1 MEVINRSK
9 WFECKVR
16 YEQTQEDGMNKMV
29 TETYVYKAEDF
40 GEAYDKATKDMSTS
54 ISGEFEITAMK
65 IAQYKEIITQDERT
79 EEKYYRVKV
88 NLIIL
93 DEKTQKEKRT
103 ACYYL
108 VNADSVEKARKYTD
122 TAFSD
127 TLIDYVIEA
136 VQEAKI
142 IDVIFDD

>member
-1 MEVINRSK
+1 MKQISGT
-9 WFECKVR
+9 WFEVKVR
-16 YEQTQEDGMNKMV
+16 YEQTQEDGTEKMV
-29 TETYVYKAEDF
+29 TETYVYKAADF
-40 GEAYDKATKDMSTS
+40 GEAYDKTIKDMSTS

-65 IAQYKEIITQDERT
+65 IARYKEIIIQDERT
-79 EEKYYRVKV
+79 EERYYRVKV

-93 DEKTQKEKRT
+93 DEDTQKDKKI

-122 TAFSD
+122 AALSD
-127 TLIDYVIEA
+127 EILDYVIEA

>member
-1 MEVINRSK
+1 MKQISGT

-16 YEQTQEDGMNKMV
+16 YEQTQEDGLEKMV
-29 TETYVYKAEDF
+29 TETYVYKAADF
-40 GEAYDKATKDMSTS
+40 GEAYDKAIKNMSTF
-54 ISGEFEITAMK
+54 ISGEFGITAMK
-65 IAQYKEIITQDERT
+65 IAQYGEVVMQDERT
-79 EEKYYRVKV
+79 EERYYRVKV

-93 DEKTQKEKRT
+93 DEKTQKEKKT

-122 TAFSD
+122 AALSD
-127 TLIDYVIEA
+127 TMMDYVIEA

>member
-1 MEVINRSK
+1 MKQISGT

-16 YEQTQEDGMNKMV
+16 YEQTQEDGLEKMV
-29 TETYVYKAEDF
+29 TETYVYKAADF
-40 GEAYDKATKDMSTS
+40 GEAYDKAIKNMSTF
-54 ISGEFEITAMK
+54 ISGEFDITAMK
-65 IAQYKEIITQDERT
+65 IAQYSEVVMRDDIT
-79 EEKYYRVKV
+79 EEKFYRVKV

-93 DEKTQKEKRT
+93 DEKTQKEKKT

-122 TAFSD
+122 TALSD
-127 TLIDYVIEA
+127 TLMDYVIEA

>member
-1 MEVINRSK
+1 MKQISGT

-16 YEQTQEDGMNKMV
+16 YEQTQEDGLEKMV
-29 TETYVYKAEDF
+29 TETYVYKAADF

-65 IAQYKEIITQDERT
+65 IARYKEIITQDERT
-79 EEKYYRVKV
+79 EERYYRVKV

-93 DEKTQKEKRT
+93 DEKTQKEKKI

-122 TAFSD
+122 TALSD
-127 TLIDYVIEA
+127 TIMDYVIEA

>member
-1 MEVINRSK
+1 MKQIPGT
-9 WFECKVR
+9 WFEVKVR

-29 TETYVYKAEDF
+29 TETYVYKAADF
-40 GEAYDKATKDMSTS
+40 GEAYDKATNDMPSLS
-54 ISGEFEITAMK
+54 DEFEITAMK
-65 IAQYKEIITQDERT
+65 IAQYKEIIIQDDRT

-93 DEKTQKEKRT
+93 DEKTQKEKKT

-122 TAFSD
+122 TALSD
-127 TLIDYVIEA
+127 TMMDYVIEA

-142 IDVIFDD
+142 IDVIFDE

>member
-1 MEVINRSK
+1 MK
-9 WFECKVR
+9 QKAGTWFECKVR

-29 TETYVYKAEDF
+29 TETYVYKAADF
-40 GEAYDKATKDMSTS
+40 GEAYDKATKDMSTF
-54 ISGEFEITAMK
+54 ISGEFSITAMK
-65 IAQYKEIITQDERT
+65 IAQYVEVVMQDDRT

-93 DEKTQKEKRT
+93 DEKTNKEKKT
-103 ACYYL
+103 ACHYL

>member
-1 MEVINRSK
+1 MKQIPGT

-16 YEQTQEDGMNKMV
+16 YEQTQEDGTEKMV
-29 TETYVYKAEDF
+29 TETYVYKAADF

-54 ISGEFEITAMK
+54 ISGEFGITAMK
-65 IAQYKEIITQDERT
+65 IAQYKEIITQDDRT

-93 DEKTQKEKRT
+93 DEKTQKEKKI

-122 TAFSD
+122 TALSD
-127 TLIDYVIEA
+127 EILDYVIEA

-142 IDVIFDD
+142 IDVIFDN

>member
-1 MEVINRSK
+1 MKQIPGT

-29 TETYVYKAEDF
+29 TETYVYKAADF

-54 ISGEFEITAMK
+54 ISGDFEITAMK
-65 IAQYKEIITQDERT
+65 IAQYKEIITQDDRT

-93 DEKTQKEKRT
+93 DEKTQKEKKT

-127 TLIDYVIEA
+127 TLMDYVIEA

>member
-1 MEVINRSK
+1 MKQITGT

-29 TETYVYKAEDF
+29 TETYVYKAADF
-40 GEAYDKATKDMSTS
+40 GEAYDKATKNMSTF

-88 NLIIL
+88 NIIIL
-93 DEKTQKEKRT
+93 DEKTQKEKKT
-103 ACYYL
+103 AYYYL

-142 IDVIFDD
+142 IDVIFDE

>member
-1 MEVINRSK
+1 MKQISGT

-16 YEQTQEDGMNKMV
+16 YEQTQEDGLEKMV
-29 TETYVYKAEDF
+29 TETYVYKAADF
-40 GEAYDKATKDMSTS
+40 GEAYDKATKNMSTF
-54 ISGEFEITAMK
+54 ISGEFGITAMK
-65 IAQYKEIITQDERT
+65 IAQYGEVVMQDERT

-93 DEKTQKEKRT
+93 DEKTQKEKKT

-127 TLIDYVIEA
+127 TLMDYVIEA

-142 IDVIFDD
+142 IDVIFDK

>member
-1 MEVINRSK
+1 MKQTSGT

-29 TETYVYKAEDF
+29 TETYVYKAADF
-40 GEAYDKATKDMSTS
+40 GEAYDKAIKNMSTF
-54 ISGEFEITAMK
+54 ISGEFGITAMK
-65 IAQYKEIITQDERT
+65 IAQYGEVVMQDERT

-93 DEKTQKEKRT
+93 DEKTQKEKKT

-122 TAFSD
+122 TALSD
-127 TLIDYVIEA
+127 TIMDYVIEA

-142 IDVIFDD
+142 IDVIFDE

>member
-1 MEVINRSK
+1 MKQISGT
-9 WFECKVR
+9 WFEVKVR
-16 YEQTQEDGMNKMV
+16 YKQTQEDGTEKMV
-29 TETYVYKAEDF
+29 TETYVYKAADF
-40 GEAYDKATKDMSTS
+40 GEAHDKAIKNMSTF

-65 IAQYKEIITQDERT
+65 IARYKEIITQDERT
-79 EEKYYRVKV
+79 EERYYRVKV

-93 DEKTQKEKRT
+93 DEKTQKEKKI

-122 TAFSD
+122 TALSD
-127 TLIDYVIEA
+127 TMMDYVIEA

-142 IDVIFDD
+142 IDVIFDE

>member
-1 MEVINRSK
+1 MKQISGT
-9 WFECKVR
+9 WFEVKVR
-16 YEQTQEDGMNKMV
+16 YEQTQEDGTEKMV
-29 TETYVYKAEDF
+29 TETYVYKAADF
-40 GEAYDKATKDMSTS
+40 GEAYDKTIKNMSTF
-54 ISGEFEITAMK
+54 ISGEFGIKAMK
-65 IAQYKEIITQDERT
+65 IAQYGEVVMQDDIT
-79 EEKYYRVKV
+79 EEKFYRVKV

-93 DEKTQKEKRT
+93 DEDTQKEKKI

-122 TAFSD
+122 AALSD
-127 TLIDYVIEA
+127 EILDYVIEA

>member
-1 MEVINRSK
+1 MKQTSGT
-9 WFECKVR
+9 WFEGKVR

-29 TETYVYKAEDF
+29 TETYVYKAADF
-40 GEAYDKATKDMSTS
+40 GEAYDKAIKNMPSLSD
-54 ISGEFEITAMK
+54 EFEITAMK
-65 IAQYKEIITQDERT
+65 IAQYKEIITQDDRT

-93 DEKTQKEKRT
+93 DEKTNKEKKV
-103 ACYYL
+103 AQYYL

-122 TAFSD
+122 TALSD
-127 TLIDYVIEA
+127 TMMDYVIEA

-142 IDVIFDD
+142 IDVIFDE

>member
-1 MEVINRSK
+1 MKQISGT
-9 WFECKVR
+9 WFEVKVR
-16 YEQTQEDGMNKMV
+16 YEQTQEDGTEKIV

-65 IAQYKEIITQDERT
+65 IAQYKEIITQDDRT

-93 DEKTQKEKRT
+93 DEKTQKEKKT
-103 ACYYL
+103 ACHYL

-122 TAFSD
+122 TALSD
-127 TLIDYVIEA
+127 TMMDYVIEA

>member
-1 MEVINRSK
+1 MKQISGT

-16 YEQTQEDGMNKMV
+16 YEQTQEDGLEKMV
-29 TETYVYKAEDF
+29 TETYVYKAAGF
-40 GEAYDKATKDMSTS
+40 GEAYDKAIKNMSTF
-54 ISGEFEITAMK
+54 ISGDFGITAMK
-65 IAQYKEIITQDERT
+65 IAQYGEVVMQDDRT

-93 DEKTQKEKRT
+93 DEKTQKEKKT

-127 TLIDYVIEA
+127 TMMDYVIEA

>member
-1 MEVINRSK
+1 MK
-9 WFECKVR
+9 QKTGAWFECKVR

-93 DEKTQKEKRT
+93 DEKTQKEKKI

-122 TAFSD
+122 TALSD
-127 TLIDYVIEA
+127 TMMDYVIEA

>member
-1 MEVINRSK
+1 M

-29 TETYVYKAEDF
+29 TETYVYKAADF
-40 GEAYDKATKDMSTS
+40 GDAYDKAIKNMSTF
-54 ISGEFEITAMK
+54 INGEFGITAMK
-65 IAQYKEIITQDERT
+65 IAQYGEVVMQDDIT
-79 EEKYYRVKV
+79 EEKFYRVKV
-88 NLIIL
+88 NFIVL
-93 DEKTQKEKRT
+93 DEDTQKEKET

-122 TAFSD
+122 TALSD
-127 TLIDYVIEA
+127 EILDYVIEA

>member
-1 MEVINRSK
+1 MKQISGT

-29 TETYVYKAEDF
+29 TETYVYKAADF
-40 GEAYDKATKDMSTS
+40 GEAYDKAIKNMPSLSD
-54 ISGEFEITAMK
+54 EFEITAMK

-93 DEKTQKEKRT
+93 DEKTQKEKKI

-122 TAFSD
+122 TALSD
-127 TLIDYVIEA
+127 TIMDYVIEA

>member
-1 MEVINRSK
+1 MKQISGI
-9 WFECKVR
+9 WFEVKVR
-16 YEQTQEDGMNKMV
+16 YEQTQENGLEKMV

-65 IAQYKEIITQDERT
+65 IARYKEIIIQDERT

-88 NLIIL
+88 IFITL
-93 DEKTQKEKRT
+93 DEKTLKEKKT

-108 VNADSVEKARKYTD
+108 VNADSVEKARKYAD
-122 TAFSD
+122 TILSGSM
-127 TLIDYVIEA
+127 IDFVIEA

>member
-1 MEVINRSK
+1 MKQISGI

-29 TETYVYKAEDF
+29 TETYVYKAADF
-40 GEAYDKATKDMSTS
+40 GEAYDKATKNMSTS

-65 IAQYKEIITQDERT
+65 IAQYKEIITQDDRT
-79 EEKYYRVKV
+79 EEKFYRVKV
-88 NLIIL
+88 NFIIL
-93 DEKTQKEKRT
+93 DEKTQKEKKT

-122 TAFSD
+122 SALSD
-127 TLIDYVIEA
+127 EILDYVIEA

-142 IDVIFDD
+142 IDVIFDC

>member
-1 MEVINRSK
+1 MKQIPGT
-9 WFECKVR
+9 WFEVKVR

-93 DEKTQKEKRT
+93 DEKTQKEKKI

-122 TAFSD
+122 TALSD

>member
-1 MEVINRSK
+1 MKQISGT
-9 WFECKVR
+9 WFEVKVR
-16 YEQTQEDGMNKMV
+16 YEQTQDDGLEKMV
-29 TETYVYKAEDF
+29 TETYVYEAADF
-40 GEAYDKATKDMSTS
+40 GEAYDKATKDMPSLS
-54 ISGEFEITAMK
+54 DEFEITAMK
-65 IAQYKEIITQDERT
+65 IAQYKEIIIQDDRT

-93 DEKTQKEKRT
+93 DEKTQKEKKT

-122 TAFSD
+122 TALSD
-127 TLIDYVIEA
+127 TTMDYVIEA

>member
-1 MEVINRSK
+1 MKQISGT
-9 WFECKVR
+9 WFEVKVR
-16 YEQTQEDGMNKMV
+16 YEQTQEDGTEKMV
-29 TETYVYKAEDF
+29 TETYVYKAADF
-40 GEAYDKATKDMSTS
+40 GEAYDKAIKNMSTF
-54 ISGEFEITAMK
+54 ISGEFGITAMK
-65 IAQYKEIITQDERT
+65 IAQYGEVVMQDEGT
-79 EEKYYRVKV
+79 EEKFYRVKV

-93 DEKTQKEKRT
+93 DEKTQKEKKT

-108 VNADSVEKARKYTD
+108 VNADSVEKARKYPD

>member
-1 MEVINRSK
+1 MKQTSGT

-16 YEQTQEDGMNKMV
+16 YEQTQEDGTEKVV

-40 GEAYDKATKDMSTS
+40 GEAYGKTIKDMSTS

-65 IAQYKEIITQDERT
+65 IARYKEIITQDDRT

-93 DEKTQKEKRT
+93 DEKTNKEKKV
-103 ACYYL
+103 AQYYL

-122 TAFSD
+122 TALSD
-127 TLIDYVIEA
+127 TMMDYVIEA

-142 IDVIFDD
+142 IDVIFDE

>member
-1 MEVINRSK
+1 MKQIPGT

-65 IAQYKEIITQDERT
+65 IAQYKEIITQEDRT
-79 EEKYYRVKV
+79 EEKYYRVKI

-93 DEKTQKEKRT
+93 DEKTQKEKKT

-122 TAFSD
+122 TALSD
-127 TLIDYVIEA
+127 TMMDYVIEA

>member
-1 MEVINRSK
+1 MK
-9 WFECKVR
+9 QKAGTWFECKVR

-29 TETYVYKAEDF
+29 TETYVYKAADF
-40 GEAYDKATKDMSTS
+40 GEAYDKATNDMPSLS
-54 ISGEFEITAMK
+54 DEFEITAMK
-65 IAQYKEIITQDERT
+65 IAQYKEIIIQDDRT

-88 NLIIL
+88 NLMIL
-93 DEKTQKEKRT
+93 DEKTQKERKT

-122 TAFSD
+122 TALSD
-127 TLIDYVIEA
+127 TMMDYVIEA

>member
-1 MEVINRSK
+1 MKQISGT
-9 WFECKVR
+9 WFEVKVR
-16 YEQTQEDGMNKMV
+16 YEQTQEDGTEKMV
-29 TETYVYKAEDF
+29 TETYVYKAADF
-40 GEAYDKATKDMSTS
+40 GEAYDKAIKNMSTF
-54 ISGEFEITAMK
+54 ISGDFGIKAMK
-65 IAQYKEIITQDERT
+65 IAQYGEVVMQDDIT
-79 EEKYYRVKV
+79 EEKFYRVKV

-93 DEKTQKEKRT
+93 DEETQKEKKT